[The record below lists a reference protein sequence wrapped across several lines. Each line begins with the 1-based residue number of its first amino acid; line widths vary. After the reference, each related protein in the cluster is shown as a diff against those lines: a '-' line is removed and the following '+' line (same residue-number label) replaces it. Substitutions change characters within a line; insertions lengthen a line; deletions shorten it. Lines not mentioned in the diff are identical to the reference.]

1 MPGSADAA
9 TLRLGLKGGVNLP
22 TAAIPSADQYRAKSE
37 ERAHPRRVPEG
48 SADLGLPRMH
58 QMMSQRQSEHLIVV
72 LRS

>member
-9 TLRLGLKGGVNLP
+9 ALWLGLKGDVNLP
-22 TAAIPSADQYRAKSE
+22 AAAVPSADQYRAKSE
-37 ERAHPRRVPEG
+37 ERARPRRVPEG

-58 QMMSQRQSEHLIVV
+58 QTMSQRQSEHLIVA